1 MNDAVTIKQVL
12 DKEGFIIH
20 KIKGGSMLPLLE
32 EKQDM
37 VRLEAVK
44 EKDKLKKYDV
54 PLFFDKKT
62 GTLVLHRIIKVKKDH
77 YITYGDN
84 RKNYEIVPFDSV
96 LAVAVGFYKKDKYI
110 PCDDPEYLKYVKE
123 RCSSIR
129 KRKLYLRKR
138 EIPAELN
145 VLLKLFAQAVKNDG
159 VSMHVEKDIG
169 EDFDWQTLYK
179 EANRHCIGAMLFPYV
194 KKAGCPEPLLTL
206 WSQNADRA
214 LRKEI
219 LFDAERKCILDEFE
233 KEQIKYI
240 LLKGIL
246 IKDFYPKKGIR
257 EFSDNDF
264 LLEEKDLEK
273 AKKIMLK
280 RGYENKDSEDFV
292 DCPFYKPPV
301 FNFEL
306 HKALFRSTL
315 PISKYFKD
323 TWEKAIKDENRQYG
337 YHMTDEDFYIYVMTH
352 FYKHYAVNSGA
363 GLRYFAD
370 FYYLNKGLVKT
381 EKFNNKYV
389 NKTFEKI
396 GISEFIKKT
405 TQMTEQLFSGDE
417 NLFSDEMF
425 AYILESGMYGTNTHA
440 VANKMKRD
448 GKAKYWITRLFPSKE
463 YMAKNYPS
471 VKKLPIL
478 LPFLWVIRLVSAVCS
493 KERRDKFTEER
504 SISKNVENK
513 AQK

>member
-96 LAVAVGFYKKDKYI
+96 LAIAVGFYKKDKYI

-138 EIPAELN
+138 EIPAELR
-145 VLLKLFAQAVKNDG
+145 VLIKLFAQAVKNDG

-194 KKAGCPEPLLTL
+194 KKAVTYVVEPECRQ
-206 WSQNADRA
+206 S
-214 LRKEI
+214 I
-219 LFDAERKCILDEFE
+219 
-233 KEQIKYI
+233 
-240 LLKGIL
+240 
-246 IKDFYPKKGIR
+246 
-257 EFSDNDF
+257 
-264 LLEEKDLEK
+264 
-273 AKKIMLK
+273 AKRNI
-280 RGYENKDSEDFV
+280 
-292 DCPFYKPPV
+292 
-301 FNFEL
+301 
-306 HKALFRSTL
+306 
-315 PISKYFKD
+315 I
-323 TWEKAIKDENRQYG
+323 
-337 YHMTDEDFYIYVMTH
+337 
-352 FYKHYAVNSGA
+352 
-363 GLRYFAD
+363 
-370 FYYLNKGLVKT
+370 
-381 EKFNNKYV
+381 
-389 NKTFEKI
+389 
-396 GISEFIKKT
+396 
-405 TQMTEQLFSGDE
+405 
-417 NLFSDEMF
+417 
-425 AYILESGMYGTNTHA
+425 
-440 VANKMKRD
+440 
-448 GKAKYWITRLFPSKE
+448 
-463 YMAKNYPS
+463 
-471 VKKLPIL
+471 
-478 LPFLWVIRLVSAVCS
+478 
-493 KERRDKFTEER
+493 
-504 SISKNVENK
+504 
-513 AQK
+513 

>member
-1 MNDAVTIKQVL
+1 
-12 DKEGFIIH
+12 
-20 KIKGGSMLPLLE
+20 
-32 EKQDM
+32 
-37 VRLEAVK
+37 
-44 EKDKLKKYDV
+44 
-54 PLFFDKKT
+54 
-62 GTLVLHRIIKVKKDH
+62 
-77 YITYGDN
+77 
-84 RKNYEIVPFDSV
+84 
-96 LAVAVGFYKKDKYI
+96 
-110 PCDDPEYLKYVKE
+110 
-123 RCSSIR
+123 
-129 KRKLYLRKR
+129 
-138 EIPAELN
+138 
-145 VLLKLFAQAVKNDG
+145 
-159 VSMHVEKDIG
+159 
-169 EDFDWQTLYK
+169 
-179 EANRHCIGAMLFPYV
+179 
-194 KKAGCPEPLLTL
+194 
-206 WSQNADRA
+206 
-214 LRKEI
+214 
-219 LFDAERKCILDEFE
+219 
-233 KEQIKYI
+233 
-240 LLKGIL
+240 
-246 IKDFYPKKGIR
+246 
-257 EFSDNDF
+257 
-264 LLEEKDLEK
+264 
-273 AKKIMLK
+273 
-280 RGYENKDSEDFV
+280 
-292 DCPFYKPPV
+292 
-301 FNFEL
+301 
-306 HKALFRSTL
+306 
-315 PISKYFKD
+315 
-323 TWEKAIKDENRQYG
+323 
-337 YHMTDEDFYIYVMTH
+337 MTDEDFYIYVMTH